1 MTIIEARRR
10 ASQSLEASRAA
21 GADVAEGARDLADGA
36 RAAGSQARAAV
47 EGAIDHLPDV
57 IDAARSGAAQLTDG
71 LPGAMDRARTSAQDT
86 TSTLQSMPDPTLR
99 ILVAASLGFAAGLYL
114 TGAPRLVTLA
124 AIAPA
129 AIVAVAILSR
139 PETVRRHGR

>member
-1 MTIIEARRR
+1 
-10 ASQSLEASRAA
+10 
-21 GADVAEGARDLADGA
+21 
-36 RAAGSQARAAV
+36 
-47 EGAIDHLPDV
+47 
-57 IDAARSGAAQLTDG
+57 
-71 LPGAMDRARTSAQDT
+71 LPGAMDVARTSAQET
-86 TSTLQSMPDPTLR
+86 TLSLQSMPDPTLR

-139 PETVRRHGR
+139 PEAVRRRGR

>member
-1 MTIIEARRR
+1 MTLTEARAR
-10 ASQSLEASRAA
+10 ASQSLDATRAA
-21 GADVAEGARDLADGA
+21 GADVAEGLVDGA
-36 RAAGSQARAAV
+36 RAAGGQARAAV
-47 EGAIDHLPDV
+47 EGAIDQLPDI

-71 LPGAMDRARTSAQDT
+71 LPGAMDVARTSAQET
-86 TSTLQSMPDPTLR
+86 TLSLQTMPDPTLR

-139 PETVRRHGR
+139 PEAVRRRGR